1 MQHGEM
7 HSTFDVIF
15 RVQKRQLYCSKSRVH
30 VSFKLFKT
38 EGKPIIVIINLIL
51 LSKMLAGKSLVPD
64 PISREERGVVFE
76 SKIGN
81 LD

>member
-15 RVQKRQLYCSKSRVH
+15 RVQKSKLYCSKSRVP

-51 LSKMLAGKSLVPD
+51 LSKMLAGKSLVPN
-64 PISREERGVVFE
+64 PISGEERGVVFE